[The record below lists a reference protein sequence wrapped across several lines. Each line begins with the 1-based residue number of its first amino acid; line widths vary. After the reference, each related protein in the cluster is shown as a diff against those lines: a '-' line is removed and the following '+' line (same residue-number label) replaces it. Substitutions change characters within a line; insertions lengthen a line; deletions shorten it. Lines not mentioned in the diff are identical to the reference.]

1 MKSKDKRLKDCFQK
15 NEDLQMDKLV
25 MTMGSVAEQC
35 LPSLTRSLLIW
46 HESQMS
52 NLNYLKQ
59 QAQHAE
65 FSAFSLTATSKITL
79 KTKQLANQAKLY
91 ASFFYLFLHFI

>member
-1 MKSKDKRLKDCFQK
+1 
-15 NEDLQMDKLV
+15 

-65 FSAFSLTATSKITL
+65 FSTFSLTATSKITL

-91 ASFFYLFLHFI
+91 ASFYLFRFLHLI